1 MALRSHYARPATPW
15 LPIIFGSLA
24 TMSGIEWLKHVI
36 WPGISTLE
44 SHIITIFLTTI
55 FVCAAADIIFR
66 YAQMHS
72 ETRSLMASIVESSD
86 DGIIGQTLDGTIV
99 SWNRGA
105 ERIFGYSSEEMKG
118 RSISVV
124 VPPDRSQDLPLMTG
138 KASSGEHVNQHE
150 TVRLRKDGSRI
161 DVSLT
166 VSPIISDSGGMIGT
180 STIVR
185 DITERKRV
193 QEELRRSNEQLHDL
207 YGRLQSAREEERTK
221 ISREIHDEFGQAL
234 TALKIDL
241 AWIRKKLTGE
251 STELFEKIDGMS
263 RIIAMT
269 IGSIKRLSSDLR
281 PALLDDFGL
290 SAAIEWQAEEFE
302 SRTGT
307 RCELSVDVRDS
318 RLGADVSTA
327 IFRILQEAMTNIMRH
342 AGATL
347 VRLELK
353 EEPDGLIF
361 TVCDNGRGISRTEIA
376 NPRSYGLMGI
386 RERVYSLGGSVAI
399 EGSPGEGTL
408 LRVRLP
414 LEERKDRN
422 DQDPHR

>member
-1 MALRSHYARPATPW
+1 MALRSHYTRPTTPW
-15 LPIIFGSLA
+15 IPVVFGALA
-24 TMSGIEWLKHVI
+24 TMSCIEWSKHLI

-55 FVCAAADIIFR
+55 LICSAAGIISR
-66 YAQMHS
+66 YAQVHS

-86 DGIIGQTLDGTIV
+86 DGIIGQTLDGSVV
-99 SWNRGA
+99 SWNKGA
-105 ERIFGYSSEEMKG
+105 ETIFGYSPDEMKG
-118 RSISVV
+118 RSLACL
-124 VPPDRSQDLPLMTG
+124 VPPDCSQDLPLMAE
-138 KASSGEHVNQHE
+138 KAISGEHINQHE

-166 VSPIISDSGGMIGT
+166 VSPIISDSGGTIGT

-193 QEELRRSNEQLHDL
+193 QEELRKSNEQLHDL
-207 YGRLQSAREEERTK
+207 YGRLQSAREEERTR

-241 AWIRKKLTGE
+241 AWIRKKLTMGP
-251 STELFEKIDGMS
+251 TDLIEKIDGMS
-263 RIIAMT
+263 RTVTMT
-269 IGSIKRLSSDLR
+269 INSIKRLSSDLR

-307 RCELSVDVRDS
+307 RCELSMDVDDAVLS
-318 RLGADVSTA
+318 ADISTA

-347 VRLELK
+347 VRLDLK
-353 EEPDGLIF
+353 EEPGSLVF
-361 TVCDNGRGISRTEIA
+361 TVRDNGRGISRSEIA

-399 EGSPGEGTL
+399 EGSPGEGTV

-414 LEERKDRN
+414 LGKEESR
-422 DQDPHR
+422 